1 MASIL
6 IIDDDQEICE
16 TLSSLATR
24 LSHHCLW
31 AHALSSGRIL
41 CREQRFDIIFLD
53 VRLPDGNG
61 LDLLPEFMEMTD
73 PPEIIILTGKG
84 DPDGAEL
91 AIQGGAWD
99 YLLKPSSIREIT
111 LTLNRALKYRQEKQ
125 SKVEADNLKMN
136 KIVGTSSRIKACF
149 ELMAQAARSESNLLI
164 TGETGTGKELFART
178 IHENSNRQTGKFVF
192 VDCASLTES
201 LVESTLFGHRKGA
214 FTGAQDNRIGL
225 IKLADGGTLFLDEI
239 GEMSLALQ
247 KSFLRVLQEK
257 TFRAVGDTV
266 EQNSDFR
273 LIAAT
278 NRNLDEMVENHEFR
292 SDLLF
297 RITTMRLPL
306 PPLRQRPEDIQALI
320 NFKVAQ
326 LCGQYGMPEKTTDEN
341 FIEILEGYSWPGNVR
356 ELFNIIE
363 RSVITAGGEKSLF
376 AMHLPRQLRIQV
388 AKKQIREMTGSEV
401 LDDSDD
407 SEQAEDIRSIGQ
419 NIFQDIF
426 DRPLPS
432 LKTFKNASE
441 KIYLSELIRQCSGE
455 IPKIL
460 SISGLSRSHFYSLLK
475 KYGLSIQI
483 DGPET

>member
-1 MASIL
+1 MANIL

-16 TLSSLATR
+16 TLSSLVSR
-24 LSHHCLW
+24 LSHTCNW
-31 AHALSSGRIL
+31 AYSLSSGKEIF
-41 CREQRFDIIFLD
+41 RENSVDIIFLD

-61 LDLLPEFMEMTD
+61 LDLLPELTDTAD

-99 YLLKPSSIREIT
+99 YLLKPSSVREIT
-111 LTLNRALKYRQEKQ
+111 LTLNRALKYRQEKRKKAEAEDLKM
-125 SKVEADNLKMN
+125 SKV
-136 KIVGTSSRIKACF
+136 IGTGPRMKACF
-149 ELMAQAARSESNLLI
+149 ELMAQAARSESNILI

-178 IHENSNRQTGKFVF
+178 IHENSNRSIGKFIF

-214 FTGAQDNRIGL
+214 FTGAQDSRLGL
-225 IKLADGGTLFLDEI
+225 VKLADGGTLFLDEI
-239 GEMSLALQ
+239 GEMSLSLQ

-257 TFRAVGDTV
+257 TFRAVGDTA
-266 EQNSDFR
+266 EQSSDFR

-278 NRNLDEMVENHEFR
+278 NRNLDEMVDNHLFR

-306 PPLRQRPEDIQALI
+306 PPLRQRPEDTRALVQ
-320 NFKVAQ
+320 FKIAQ
-326 LCGQYGMPEKTTDEN
+326 LCKQYGIEEKIIDEN
-341 FIEILEGYSWPGNVR
+341 FLETLESYDWPGNVR

-363 RSVITAGGEKSLF
+363 RSIIAAGSEKNLF

-388 AKKQIREMTGSEV
+388 AQKQIRKMTGSEV
-401 LDDSDD
+401 LSDGND
-407 SEQAEDIRSIGQ
+407 PDQNEDFRTIGQ
-419 NIFQDIF
+419 EIFRDIF

-432 LKTFKNASE
+432 LKTFKGASE
-441 KIYLSELIRQCSGE
+441 KIYLSELIRQCEGE
-455 IPKIL
+455 ISRIL
-460 SISGLSRSHFYSLLK
+460 SVSGLSRSHFYSLLK

-483 DGPET
+483 DDPRP